1 MAKKSVYYELVYK
14 AITEHLRWW
23 KECTDL
29 TPIEWYLQVNPFF
42 EGQMDIILRLNL
54 LTTDDYM
61 NLVARI
67 REEWGLEPR
76 RDCDEGF
83 LAV

>member
-1 MAKKSVYYELVYK
+1 MAKKSKYYDEAYK
-14 AITEHLRWW
+14 AVTEHLRWW
-23 KECTDL
+23 KERTSL
-29 TPIEWYLQVNPFF
+29 TPIEWYLEVNPFF

-54 LTTDDYM
+54 VSTDEYLE
-61 NLVARI
+61 LVSRI

-83 LAV
+83 LAL